1 MRLRQAFRA
10 LRRQGRTRRSLRRL
24 LVATSIIW
32 LLGACAVALAG
43 MSTHP
48 KPADLILV
56 LGNTV
61 DRSNRP
67 LPGLEARLE
76 ATLALYQGSDD
87 RAIMVSGGI
96 DPDDGRN
103 EALGMRDWLVTRGVS
118 PDNVITDAQGNNT
131 RASAEHA
138 QAWLSAHELH
148 SAVVVSQ
155 YFHLPRA
162 RLALRQAG
170 VDDSGGDFPRRWF
183 VRDIYS
189 TLREVP
195 GYLAYWMG
203 CR

>member
-1 MRLRQAFRA
+1 
-10 LRRQGRTRRSLRRL
+10 
-24 LVATSIIW
+24 
-32 LLGACAVALAG
+32 
-43 MSTHP
+43 
-48 KPADLILV
+48 
-56 LGNTV
+56 
-61 DRSNRP
+61 
-67 LPGLEARLE
+67 
-76 ATLALYQGSDD
+76 
-87 RAIMVSGGI
+87 
-96 DPDDGRN
+96 
-103 EALGMRDWLVTRGVS
+103 MRDWLIARGIPS
-118 PDNVITDAQGNNT
+118 DSIITDAKGNNT

-138 QAWLSAHELH
+138 RAWLSAHGLP

-195 GYLAYWMG
+195 GYLAYGMG